1 MNTRSPRSIR
11 YLCAAACGLV
21 TLWAHPAPAQEVV
34 PTAPIRTAYV
44 IEFSGAPG
52 RGVLAG
58 NFENF
63 AFTIDLKS
71 PRRMLSVKADDKA
84 PDVVATFDYADCSRG
99 QEPTLERPLAALR
112 VAEAAWIDYLD
123 VELLPHPQRELKWS
137 GGVCYGARG
146 PNGQWRW
153 NLVSTPL
160 AYDAATDRVRARLWI
175 KDGPITAIKLV
186 FDNTV
191 PRQHAQKVT
200 LVAEPY
206 GERKKN

>member
-11 YLCAAACGLV
+11 ALCAVACGLV
-21 TLWAHPAPAQEVV
+21 TLWANPAPAQEVI
-34 PTAPIRTAYV
+34 PRAPVRTAYV
-44 IEFSGAPG
+44 IEFSDAPG

-71 PRRMLSVKADDKA
+71 PRRTLSAKGDDKES
-84 PDVVATFDYADCSRG
+84 DVIATYDYADCSRG
-99 QEPTLERPLAALR
+99 QESTLERPLAALR
-112 VAEAAWIDYLD
+112 AGEAAWIDYLD
-123 VELLPHPQRELKWS
+123 IELLPHPQRDLKWS
-137 GGVCYGARG
+137 GGVCYGVRG
-146 PNGQWRW
+146 VNGQWRW

-160 AYDAATDRVRARLWI
+160 AYDAATNRVRARLWI
-175 KDGPITAIKLV
+175 KDGPINAIKLV

-191 PRQHAQKVT
+191 PRQYAQKVT